1 MLTILSKAPLAF
13 THTDDVYREIIRELN
28 KHLHLYT
35 PEPFGFKSV
44 ASGYAEHSRYIV
56 PLGELFQ
63 VDPLKSTLR
72 AWTINFLPSFLSELY
87 ACVATSNLV
96 VFHPD
101 KIRMILRFRVLQDR
115 RGYSLAPHR
124 DSKDTIFAFLLQLS
138 ESNPTTSLFFRNN
151 AKYRYRDPIIRAN
164 DQASVSTAIGCFFKS
179 LYGYDLGFEISENQ
193 FGVSKFVAWDHL
205 RTAWLVQ
212 VVDNEILLIKYDEQK
227 LTVPYGSILAIHNPL
242 SDFMFSSERTKYF
255 QENCTHG
262 FFPTSFDTRNLL
274 LCDVLCRYSENE
286 DDLIPNDPSP
296 THHFYVVLR
305 KETTHDML
313 KNAGFIKK

>member
-1 MLTILSKAPLAF
+1 MGTMQDFRCLKISSAF
-13 THTDDVYREIIRELN
+13 
-28 KHLHLYT
+28 
-35 PEPFGFKSV
+35 
-44 ASGYAEHSRYIV
+44 
-56 PLGELFQ
+56 Q
-63 VDPLKSTLR
+63 
-72 AWTINFLPSFLSELY
+72 
-87 ACVATSNLV
+87 NL
-96 VFHPD
+96 
-101 KIRMILRFRVLQDR
+101 
-115 RGYSLAPHR
+115 
-124 DSKDTIFAFLLQLS
+124 
-138 ESNPTTSLFFRNN
+138 
-151 AKYRYRDPIIRAN
+151 
-164 DQASVSTAIGCFFKS
+164 
-179 LYGYDLGFEISENQ
+179 
-193 FGVSKFVAWDHL
+193 AWDHL

-212 VVDNEILLIKYDEQK
+212 AIDGELGLIKYDEQK
-227 LTVPYGSILAIHNPL
+227 LAVPYGSILGIHNPL